1 MSDLTLV
8 VLAAGMGTRFGTRI
22 KQLEKLGPC
31 GELLMDYSI
40 YDAVKAGFDR
50 VVFIIRKDIE
60 DLFKGTIGD
69 RIARQIKTEYVYQS
83 PDILPVRSGDFPSR
97 ERPWG
102 TAQAL
107 YCCKDVLNGPFGI
120 INADDFY
127 GQRSFQLLA
136 DFLKTPDAR
145 GCSVDYPLKNTLS
158 DNGTVNRGICKSD
171 ASGLLKSVEETKGIA
186 RGEDGIICGNYRGET
201 KILSENDTV
210 SMSMWGFGADFI
222 PALEKRLAAFLE
234 SLPADEPKAELTIA
248 DAVGDEIIRNG
259 FTLRDIPTSDMW
271 FGITYES
278 DVQEARGALK
288 KYTEQGLYPAPVWN
302 TH

>member
-8 VLAAGMGTRFGTRI
+8 VLAAGMGTRFGARI
-22 KQLEKLGPC
+22 KQLEKLGSY

-50 VVFIIRKDIE
+50 AVFIIRKDIE
-60 DLFKGTIGD
+60 ELFKETIGN

-83 PDILPVRSGDFPSR
+83 PDILPVRAGDFPSR

-107 YCCKDVLNGPFGI
+107 YCCKDTLNGPFGI

-127 GQRSFQLLA
+127 GQRSFKLLA
-136 DFLKTPDAR
+136 DFLKNPDSM
-145 GCSVDYPLKNTLS
+145 GCSVNYPLKNTLS
-158 DNGTVNRGICKSD
+158 DNGTVNRGICKTDS
-171 ASGLLKSVEETKGIA
+171 SGLLKSVEETKGIA
-186 RGEDGIICGNYRGET
+186 RGEDGIIRGSCRGET
-201 KILSENDTV
+201 KILSEDDMV
-210 SMSMWGFGADFI
+210 SMSMWGFGADFM
-222 PALEKRLAAFLE
+222 PVLEKRLAAFLE

-248 DAVGDEIIRNG
+248 DAVGEEITRNA
-259 FTLRDIPTSDMW
+259 FTVKDIPTNDRW

-278 DVQEARGALK
+278 DVPQARGDLEK
-288 KYTEQGLYPAPVWN
+288 QTRQGVYPSPVWN
-302 TH
+302 